1 MMISSVVPPLNGA
14 LTPTNS
20 SSATASAVATVKSSA
35 KGNKRRMNLT
45 LPPEHK
51 KMFDAVRSK
60 FGSLRVDDL
69 SPTYIYSNVL
79 ISIYTNF
86 IGANSLL

>member
-45 LPPEHK
+45 LLPEHK
-51 KMFDAVRSK
+51 KMFDAVRSE
-60 FGSLRVDDL
+60 FGSLGVDIHEFHWGQF
-69 SPTYIYSNVL
+69 SFVK
-79 ISIYTNF
+79 F
-86 IGANSLL
+86 